1 MRGEG
6 MQDREF
12 CWPILGIYPALA
24 ACVWAANQAEAK
36 GGAVAARFHARF
48 VLSLLDMGSNREI
61 EPVCRSLHVG
71 LIQGVNRSAS

>member
-12 CWPILGIYPALA
+12 CWPILGITLPWPLA
-24 ACVWAANQAEAK
+24 SGRRTRRK
-36 GGAVAARFHARF
+36 RRGAVAARFHARF